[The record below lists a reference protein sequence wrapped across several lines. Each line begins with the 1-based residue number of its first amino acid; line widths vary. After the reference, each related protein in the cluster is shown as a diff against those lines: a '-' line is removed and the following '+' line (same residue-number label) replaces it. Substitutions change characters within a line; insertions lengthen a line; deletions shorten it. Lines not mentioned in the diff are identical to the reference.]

1 MIRTTTI
8 QKQASTGFTIV
19 ELIVVVGIVS
29 IMSSMM
35 LVQFTRNVKDERLKG
50 VTREASV
57 WLKDVQA
64 RSRQLMQTCRVQLN
78 EESKEL
84 SITENTND
92 GNSADECTGIGTLTL
107 NELVEQTSNLKICG
121 QESDAHDF
129 TCTQSSDGGTTAS
142 ENRTSLIFT
151 PRGTVVRSA
160 VIKLNLDN
168 ETTNRCIAV
177 LSPLGIVREGREN
190 ANSCDFTTAF

>member
-1 MIRTTTI
+1 MIRTNTI

-29 IMSSMM
+29 IMSTMM

-78 EESKEL
+78 EK
-84 SITENTND
+84 
-92 GNSADECTGIGTLTL
+92 
-107 NELVEQTSNLKICG
+107 VR
-121 QESDAHDF
+121 
-129 TCTQSSDGGTTAS
+129 SSRSQKTRTTA
-142 ENRTSLIFT
+142 IV
-151 PRGTVVRSA
+151 P
-160 VIKLNLDN
+160 
-168 ETTNRCIAV
+168 TNA
-177 LSPLGIVREGREN
+177 LEWEH
-190 ANSCDFTTAF
+190 